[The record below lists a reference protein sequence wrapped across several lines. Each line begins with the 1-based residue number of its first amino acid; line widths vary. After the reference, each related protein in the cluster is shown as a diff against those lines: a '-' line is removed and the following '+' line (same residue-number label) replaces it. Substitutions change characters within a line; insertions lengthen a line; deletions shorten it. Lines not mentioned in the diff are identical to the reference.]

1 MVFRQPEWRHDNA
14 VQVCPLGRALS
25 VKVAASLA
33 RLLGSSLDGPL
44 SGGKG
49 QGMEIVTALR
59 EGDQR
64 LTRWMAAWESD
75 WARRCLPP
83 VEEAAEHTKLWWG
96 AAVVMAAGGGW
107 RGRKAAVAGLTSMAA
122 AELVS
127 NGVVKQLVERRR
139 PPKEWI
145 PHDDVEDRPDSSS
158 FPSGHTAAAVAFTAA
173 VALSWPWIGAACAI
187 PAVLVAV
194 ERVHSGAHY
203 PSDVAAGAA
212 IGLTAA
218 ALVRAA
224 PRLLIRLS
232 GLKVS
237 P

>member
-1 MVFRQPEWRHDNA
+1 
-14 VQVCPLGRALS
+14 
-25 VKVAASLA
+25 
-33 RLLGSSLDGPL
+33 
-44 SGGKG
+44 
-49 QGMEIVTALR
+49 MEIVTVLR
-59 EGDQR
+59 DGDRR
-64 LTRWMAAWESD
+64 LTRWMAAWDSG
-75 WARRCLPP
+75 WARRGLPP
-83 VEEAAEHTKLWWG
+83 VEGAAERTKLWWA

-107 RGRKAAVAGLTSMAA
+107 RGRKAAVAGIASMAV
-122 AELVS
+122 AELLS

-173 VALSWPWIGAACAI
+173 VAPSWPWAGAACAV
-187 PAVLVAV
+187 PAALVAV

-212 IGLTAA
+212 IGLTTA

-224 PRLLIRLS
+224 PRLLIRMRTP
-232 GLKVS
+232 G
-237 P
+237 